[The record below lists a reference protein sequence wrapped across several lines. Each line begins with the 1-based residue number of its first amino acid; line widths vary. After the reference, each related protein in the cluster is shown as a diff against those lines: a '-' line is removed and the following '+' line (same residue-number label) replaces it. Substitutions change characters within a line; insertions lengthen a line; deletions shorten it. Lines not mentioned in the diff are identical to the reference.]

1 MEPIAT
7 VGAAFALAFA
17 RYFAANPLP
26 RPRLP
31 PPPSASG
38 SDHSGKDGEIC
49 TVSRTGNFG
58 GISNGLRVLQ
68 SEDAFAKV
76 IHGASAAAIRTAPSI
91 SSNSEDEEPNQAAV
105 TEDDATKE
113 DRKTDLMVRASDE
126 KPNSKDL
133 EMEQEIM
140 RLRNLVESL
149 SQRQRELEMEM
160 LENYGLKE
168 REAATKELENRLKI
182 SSVEAK
188 FLTLKVESLQDEN
201 QRLKNQILEFEGLK
215 NKLESMKAKIKLLK
229 KQLKLD
235 GEEARARMAE
245 LKNRIDVL
253 AEKENKDEE
262 EKTELESK
270 LARLTQLDEEA
281 AKLRKMNSR
290 LEEENLEL
298 ARKLES
304 FKIPE
309 EDILEEAIRLREA
322 NENLS
327 KEIERLRSNQ
337 CRDIEELVYLRWINA
352 CLRYELRNF
361 QPPPGKISARDLNKI
376 PSHRSEEKAK
386 QLILEYSNSACNID
400 TCSSSQ
406 ESPCGFTTAKRS
418 SGSEKPPKLY
428 SKLKKLVCGTSRS
441 SGRKIA
447 SAGQSPTMWSS
458 SERAEASPTSFTV
471 DDEFTRKSFD
481 SLSSCLSPEQVRD
494 QLRRPQNHSRSRSD
508 VVFSY
513 DGKNTEFA
521 EGSPVFYPNRRGSEM
536 DPGEFD
542 AVEEVVLKRFA
553 EALSSSNASPEL

>member
-1 MEPIAT
+1 MI
-7 VGAAFALAFA
+7 
-17 RYFAANPLP
+17 
-26 RPRLP
+26 
-31 PPPSASG
+31 
-38 SDHSGKDGEIC
+38 
-49 TVSRTGNFG
+49 
-58 GISNGLRVLQ
+58 
-68 SEDAFAKV
+68 
-76 IHGASAAAIRTAPSI
+76 
-91 SSNSEDEEPNQAAV
+91 
-105 TEDDATKE
+105 
-113 DRKTDLMVRASDE
+113 VRASDE

-309 EDILEEAIRLREA
+309 VSLLHQ
-322 NENLS
+322 NL
-327 KEIERLRSNQ
+327 I
-337 CRDIEELVYLRWINA
+337 C
-352 CLRYELRNF
+352 F
-361 QPPPGKISARDLNKI
+361 
-376 PSHRSEEKAK
+376 
-386 QLILEYSNSACNID
+386 
-400 TCSSSQ
+400 
-406 ESPCGFTTAKRS
+406 RS
-418 SGSEKPPKLY
+418 SFRQI
-428 SKLKKLVCGTSRS
+428 V
-441 SGRKIA
+441 
-447 SAGQSPTMWSS
+447 
-458 SERAEASPTSFTV
+458 
-471 DDEFTRKSFD
+471 
-481 SLSSCLSPEQVRD
+481 
-494 QLRRPQNHSRSRSD
+494 
-508 VVFSY
+508 
-513 DGKNTEFA
+513 
-521 EGSPVFYPNRRGSEM
+521 
-536 DPGEFD
+536 
-542 AVEEVVLKRFA
+542 
-553 EALSSSNASPEL
+553 